1 MDRPASPMSPSLTAA
16 GDARHG
22 ILWML
27 LTMFLFVA
35 MDGIAKYLVQTYPV
49 VQVVWA
55 RYTFHVALLIV
66 WIGARL
72 PRLLVTYRPGLQF
85 ARSLL
90 LLLTTAFY
98 FLALSFIPL
107 AEGSAIMMISPLLVT
122 ALSMPLLGEHVGPRR
137 WAGVAAGFV
146 GAMLIIRPGSEM
158 MQVASLLALAAAFCN
173 GLYHICT
180 RILSQSEHVLTTLV
194 YSASIG
200 ALASTLAVP
209 FFWVS
214 PDAWGWFLMVA
225 VGLLGGL
232 SHFALI
238 KAFAAAPA
246 ATVAPF
252 TYTNLLWAAL
262 IGYLAFGDL
271 PDSMTVLGATI
282 IAGSGLYIFHREH
295 VRRRDINP

>member
-1 MDRPASPMSPSLTAA
+1 MDRPAPPISPPLTAA

-72 PRLLVTYRPGLQF
+72 PKLLITYRPGLQL

-122 ALSMPLLGEHVGPRR
+122 ALSMPLLGERVGPRR

-158 MQVASLLALAAAFCN
+158 MQFASLLALAAAFCN

-180 RILSQSEHVLTTLV
+180 RILSQTEHVLTTLV

-262 IGYLAFGDL
+262 IGFLAFGDL
-271 PDSMTVLGATI
+271 PDGMTVLGAAI
-282 IAGSGLYIFHREH
+282 IAASGLYIFHREH
-295 VRRRDINP
+295 VRRRGS

>member
-1 MDRPASPMSPSLTAA
+1 MDRPAPPTSPALAAA

-72 PRLLVTYRPGLQF
+72 PRLLVTYRPGLQL

-122 ALSMPLLGEHVGPRR
+122 ALSMPLLGERVGPRR
-137 WAGVAAGFV
+137 WAGVAAGFI

-158 MQVASLLALAAAFCN
+158 MQFASLLALAAAFCN

-214 PDAWGWFLMVA
+214 PDAWGWLLMIA

-271 PDSMTVLGATI
+271 PDGMTVLGAAI
-282 IAGSGLYIFHREH
+282 IAASGLYIFHREH
-295 VRRRDINP
+295 VRRGG

>member
-1 MDRPASPMSPSLTAA
+1 MNRPESSTPASLIAA
-16 GDARHG
+16 SDARRG

-72 PRLLVTYRPGLQF
+72 PRLVVTHRPGLQLI
-85 ARSLL
+85 RSLL

-98 FLALSFIPL
+98 FLALSIIPL

-158 MQVASLLALAAAFCN
+158 MQAASFLALGAACCN

-194 YSASIG
+194 YSASLG
-200 ALASTLAVP
+200 ALASALAVP
-209 FFWVS
+209 FFWVA

-225 VGLLGGL
+225 IGLLGGL

-252 TYTNLLWAAL
+252 TYTNLLWATL
-262 IGYLAFGDL
+262 IGYLAFSAL
-271 PDSMTVLGATI
+271 PDGLTVLGATI
-282 IAGSGLYIFHREH
+282 IAVSGIYIFHREH
-295 VRRRDINP
+295 VQRQGTNL